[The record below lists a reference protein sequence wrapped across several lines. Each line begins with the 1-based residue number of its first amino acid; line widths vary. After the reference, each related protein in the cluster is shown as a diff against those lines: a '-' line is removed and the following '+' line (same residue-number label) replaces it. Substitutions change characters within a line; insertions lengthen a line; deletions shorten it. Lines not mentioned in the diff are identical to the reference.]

1 MTLLYSPRRSGSG
14 RAGRGSDAFGGG
26 ALRAGDLP
34 GGGEEEFDGAALGED
49 AAAAPLPDEDYD
61 AAAGGG
67 FGGFGGGEGG
77 LSAQF
82 DSLLET
88 APDATQA
95 QRGPTAA
102 LSGVSRGVAAYFGA
116 AFGDA
121 ESQDKAF
128 LFADLCTSNKC
139 ATLAAA
145 LVCARHLRMHRTDQ
159 THCCRLRRSLGRTQ
173 RAQLFAQVLIL
184 VSNNC
189 IKARAVQPRPAV
201 SHLLHRRVLTRTP
214 GPRFVLAGAA
224 VCAVRQHRHHQG
236 RLRAARC
243 VSGCLHF

>member
-1 MTLLYSPRRSGSG
+1 MTLLCSPRRSGSG

-34 GGGEEEFDGAALGED
+34 GGGEEMFDGAAYPGED
-49 AAAAPLPDEDYD
+49 ADAVPLPDEDYD

-67 FGGFGGGEGG
+67 FGGFGGGEGE

-88 APDATQA
+88 APDATQT

-139 ATLAAA
+139 APLAAA
-145 LVCARHLRMHRTDQ
+145 RVCARNLCMHRSDQ
-159 THCCRLRRSLGRTQ
+159 QSPCCRICRSLGRTQ

-189 IKARAVQPRPAV
+189 IKARAVQPW
-201 SHLLHRRVLTRTP
+201 P
-214 GPRFVLAGAA
+214 GG
-224 VCAVRQHRHHQG
+224 
-236 RLRAARC
+236 
-243 VSGCLHF
+243 